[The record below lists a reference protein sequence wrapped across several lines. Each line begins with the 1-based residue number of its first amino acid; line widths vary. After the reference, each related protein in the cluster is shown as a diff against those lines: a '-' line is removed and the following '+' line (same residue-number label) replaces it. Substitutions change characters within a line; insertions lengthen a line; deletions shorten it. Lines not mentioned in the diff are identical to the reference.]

1 MLPPFLPASRK
12 VTRAVPIRYGQKAK
26 GRASPDANE
35 RAPLRQPLRIGAGKA
50 TLKVLGF
57 RKEKTGRC

>member
-12 VTRAVPIRYGQKAK
+12 VTKAVPIRYGQKAK
-26 GRASPDANE
+26 RRPSPDANE
-35 RAPLRQPLRIGAGKA
+35 RALRRPLRIGAGKA